1 MDGENRNADERGR
14 SAKTLTN
21 PNRRGGAADGGADAP
36 ALRQALLALDP
47 LCEPP
52 DASGLLPPDDAP
64 PPPDGAERGGG
75 GRTRRGEPGS
85 RPLANRRREQFCRV
99 LTGWGGDGV
108 RKTAS
113 EAYSKVYGRSGAT
126 ARTQGSWL
134 LSIPEVRERAEW
146 LERRVAEAQRH
157 DYLSAQREI
166 DELRLSLVER
176 ARHNSKLA
184 AVALAAARDFEAA
197 HGLDGRE
204 RGSKVDVTVRDGGA
218 SADWRPPPAVAAM
231 TDAELMAAIG
241 VAAAAA
247 PAEGGAR

>member
-1 MDGENRNADERGR
+1 MDGD
-14 SAKTLTN
+14 AKAAGKAETLTN
-21 PNRRGGAADGGADAP
+21 PNMGGRRAKGGADAP

-52 DASGLLPPDDAP
+52 DASGLLPPDDSP
-64 PPPDGAERGGG
+64 PPCADG
-75 GRTRRGEPGS
+75 GRARRGEPGA

-108 RKTAS
+108 RKTNC
-113 EAYSKVYGRSGAT
+113 EAYARVYGRSGAT
-126 ARTQGSWL
+126 ARTQSSWL
-134 LSIPEVRERAEW
+134 MSVPEVRERVEW
-146 LERRVAEAQRH
+146 LERRVDEARRH

-197 HGLDGRE
+197 HGLDGRG

-218 SADWRPPPAVAAM
+218 SPDWRPPPAVAAL

-241 VAAAAA
+241 AAA
-247 PAEGGAR
+247 PGAPAAEGRP

>member
-1 MDGENRNADERGR
+1 MDGDGT
-14 SAKTLTN
+14 SAGKAETLTN
-21 PNRRGGAADGGADAP
+21 PNRRRGGARRGADAP

-52 DASGLLPPDDAP
+52 DASGLLPPDGSP
-64 PPPDGAERGGG
+64 PPRADGGTARD
-75 GRTRRGEPGS
+75 GRRERRGEPGS
-85 RPLANRRREQFCRV
+85 RPLENRRREQFCRV

-108 RKTAS
+108 RKTNC

-126 ARTQGSWL
+126 ARTQSSWL
-134 LSIPEVRERAEW
+134 MSVPEVRERVEW
-146 LERRVAEAQRH
+146 LERRVDEARRH

-197 HGLDGRE
+197 HGLDGRG

-218 SADWRPPPAVAAM
+218 SPDWRPPPAVAAL

-241 VAAAAA
+241 AAAAQGA
-247 PAEGGAR
+247 PAAEGRP

>member
-1 MDGENRNADERGR
+1 MDGDGT
-14 SAKTLTN
+14 SAGKAETLTN
-21 PNRRGGAADGGADAP
+21 PNMGRRAAKGGADAP
-36 ALRQALLALDP
+36 ALRQALLVLDP

-52 DASGLLPPDDAP
+52 DASGLLPPDDSP
-64 PPPDGAERGGG
+64 PPCADGSAARGG
-75 GRTRRGEPGS
+75 RRAEPGS
-85 RPLANRRREQFCRV
+85 RPLENRRREQFCRV

-108 RKTAS
+108 RKTNC
-113 EAYSKVYGRSGAT
+113 EAYSRVYGRSGAT
-126 ARTQGSWL
+126 ARTQSSWL
-134 LSIPEVRERAEW
+134 MSVPEVRERVEW
-146 LERRVAEAQRH
+146 LERRVDEARRH

-197 HGLDGRE
+197 HGLDGRG

-218 SADWRPPPAVAAM
+218 SPDWRPPPAVAAL

-241 VAAAAA
+241 AAAGTADA
-247 PAEGGAR
+247 PAAEGRP